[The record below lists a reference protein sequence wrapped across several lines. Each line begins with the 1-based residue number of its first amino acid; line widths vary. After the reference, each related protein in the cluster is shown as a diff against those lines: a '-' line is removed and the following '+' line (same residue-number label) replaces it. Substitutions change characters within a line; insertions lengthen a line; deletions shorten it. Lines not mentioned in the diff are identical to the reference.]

1 MTSVFGVEAIPFSQA
16 PRFVTISTF
25 LAQSLTASVLPSP
38 MGDSLLL
45 SYNHCRRSVL
55 EPGFTPLCNLESLTL
70 GVSATEA

>member
-1 MTSVFGVEAIPFSQA
+1 MTSVLEAEAIPFSQA

-25 LAQSLTASVLPSP
+25 LSQSLTASVLLSP

-55 EPGFTPLCNLESLTL
+55 EPGFTPLCNIESLTL